1 MITDAP
7 TMPEFQCAV
16 RAMHA
21 AISDVMAQHD
31 MPSNVAI
38 AALGAIVGAWL
49 GDDPTWHES
58 LEDFIRAL
66 RNTARARAQSAA

>member
-16 RAMHA
+16 RAMHD
-21 AISDVMAQHD
+21 AIRAVIAQHD

-49 GDDPTWHES
+49 GSDPNWHES

-66 RNTARARAQSAA
+66 RNSAGLRGAA